1 MIERFRIE
9 LEREKLNRE
18 VWEFWYCEGKLYVE
32 SYSVESRKTARHGWE
47 IRRQYNRLSKPGGYY
62 GSIVQIPHKAVPLT
76 GGIRNMAL
84 DTFIKGITVQ
94 MWEDTHKR

>member
-18 VWEFWYCEGKLYVE
+18 VWEFWYF
-32 SYSVESRKTARHGWE
+32 
-47 IRRQYNRLSKPGGYY
+47 RRQYNRLSKPGGYY